1 MVKEMR
7 FTQEQILKQM
17 KANHCTKDEAIDI
30 LAWDYAIDHGDTEK
44 GAMTAEQKKMV
55 RNLTKA
61 EKAPTEKRTVKRERK
76 IDENKKEV
84 FGWVKTMLEGMELN
98 GKVENLTCKNEAEI
112 SFMHGGEAFTIKF
125 TKHRAPKD

>member
-1 MVKEMR
+1 MMEMK
-7 FTQEQILKQM
+7 FTKEQIEKQM
-17 KANHCTKDEAIDI
+17 RANHCTREEALDI

-61 EKAPTEKRTVKRERK
+61 DKVPGEKRTVKRERK

-84 FGWVKTMLEGMELN
+84 FDWVRVMLEGMAEN
-98 GKVENLTCKNEAEI
+98 GKVEELTCKNEAEI
-112 SFMHGGEAFTIKF
+112 SFMHGGDAFTIKL
-125 TKHRAPKD
+125 TKHRAPKG